1 MFLNYAKKIF
11 RKPRQELHIMFRILN
26 LTSPEIWKKES
37 YDSKSDIWALGCVL
51 YEMISLFTPF

>member
-1 MFLNYAKKIF
+1 
-11 RKPRQELHIMFRILN
+11 MFRILN